1 MPHDLAATFNE
12 HSVMTIMEAD
22 PLHKERPSPLANA
35 ASGLTRVVICG
46 GGAGG
51 LPLAVMLQAR
61 AKRHRLSIT
70 LVDPSATHVWKP
82 LLHEFASGSMDKGAH
97 EIAYLA
103 LAAWRGFTF
112 SQGPL
117 TGIDREKRQVLIGPA
132 LDAGGIEMAPARR
145 LPYDLLVVAV
155 GGVTNDFGIPGVKEN
170 AFFLDSAPEAEKL
183 HREIVRACMRANYD
197 EAGQRDRLDI
207 CIVGGGATGVELAAE
222 LRSTTR
228 MLLAYGLDRLDPE
241 RFVRLTLINADPRLL
256 LQLPEH
262 ISQSIGDILASLDV
276 RILNNTQVT
285 AVEKETIVTRSGE
298 RIHSDI
304 TIWAAGVR
312 APHFLT
318 DLAGLESGRGGQL
331 AVTQTLQTTRDPRI
345 LALGDCAAC
354 PWLDKGGLVPPRAQA
369 SFQQAAYLTAAIP
382 KLIAGED
389 ASPFR
394 YNDLGSLVSLGDAQA
409 IGTLMGLA
417 RGTGIRIEG
426 FLARLLYKW
435 LYKRHQAALFGW
447 WAVVLDTFG
456 RWIGSAT
463 RPRVKLH

>member
-1 MPHDLAATFNE
+1 MTVTEAEPHQQ
-12 HSVMTIMEAD
+12 
-22 PLHKERPSPLANA
+22 ERPSRIGPAT
-35 ASGLTRVVICG
+35 GGGPTRVVICG

-51 LPLAVMLQAR
+51 LPLAVMLQAK
-61 AKRHRLSIT
+61 AKRYGLSIT
-70 LVDPSATHVWKP
+70 LIDPSPTHVWKP

-117 TGIDREKRQVLIGPA
+117 IGIDREKREVLIGA
-132 LDAGGIEMAPARR
+132 GLDGSGAEMAPPRR
-145 LPYDLLVVAV
+145 LPYDLLIVAV

-170 AFFLDSAPEAEKL
+170 AFFLDSAAEAERL
-183 HREIVRACMRANYD
+183 HREIVRACLHANYN
-197 EAGQRDRLDI
+197 EARQSDHLDI
-207 CIVGGGATGVELAAE
+207 GIVGGGATGVELAAE

-241 RFVRLTLINADPRLL
+241 RFVRLSLVNADPRLL

-262 ISQSIGDILASLDV
+262 IAHSIDGILTGLGV
-276 RILNNTQVT
+276 RVLNGTQVT
-285 AVEKETIVTRSGE
+285 AVERDAIVTRGGE
-298 RIHSDI
+298 RLHSDI

-312 APHFLT
+312 APHFLAGI
-318 DLAGLESGRGGQL
+318 AGLESGRGGQL
-331 AVTQTLQTTRDPRI
+331 AVTPTLQTTRDPRI

-369 SFQQAAYLTAAIP
+369 SFQQAAYLAGAIP
-382 KLIAGED
+382 RLIAGEE
-389 ASPFR
+389 AAPFR

-409 IGTLMGLA
+409 IGSLMGLA
-417 RGTGIRIEG
+417 RGAGIRIEG

-447 WAVVLDTFG
+447 WAVVLDSFG

>member
-1 MPHDLAATFNE
+1 MKGVLMNL
-12 HSVMTIMEAD
+12 MEAE
-22 PLHKERPSPLANA
+22 PLQQERSSGA
-35 ASGLTRVVICG
+35 AAGTSGLTRVVICG

-51 LPLAVMLQAR
+51 LPLAVMLQAK
-61 AKRHRLSIT
+61 AKRYGIAVT

-112 SQGPL
+112 SQGAMQ
-117 TGIDREKRQVLIGPA
+117 GIDREKRDVLIGPA
-132 LDAGGIEMAPARR
+132 MDEDGREMAPARR
-145 LPYDLLVVAV
+145 LPYDLLIVAV
-155 GGVTNDFGIPGVKEN
+155 GGVTNDFGIPGVKDHS
-170 AFFLDSAPEAEKL
+170 FFLDSAAEAEKL
-183 HREIVRACMRANYD
+183 HREIVRECMRANYD
-197 EAGQRDRLDI
+197 EDRRNDHLDI

-228 MLLAYGLDRLDPE
+228 MLLAYGLDRLDPQA
-241 RFVRLTLINADPRLL
+241 FVRLTLINADPRLL
-256 LQLPEH
+256 MQLPEH
-262 ISQSIGDILASLDV
+262 IARSIDDILTRLKV
-276 RILNNTQVT
+276 RILNGTQVT
-285 AVEKETIVTRSGE
+285 AVEDKEIVTRGGE
-298 RIHSDI
+298 RLHSDV

-312 APHFLT
+312 APQFL
-318 DLAGLESGRGGQL
+318 DGLAGLEGGRGGAL
-331 AVTQTLQTTRDPRI
+331 AVTPSLQTTRDPRI
-345 LALGDCAAC
+345 LAFGDCAAA

-369 SFQQAAYLTAAIP
+369 SFQQAAYLVGAIP
-382 KLIAGED
+382 KLIAGEET
-389 ASPFR
+389 APFR

-409 IGTLMGLA
+409 IGSLMGLA
-417 RGTGIRIEG
+417 RGAGIRIEG

-447 WAVVLDTFG
+447 WAVGLDTLG